1 MRRLYILLLFILTT
15 ASLSAQGVFKRGLA
29 FGADRDTLQY
39 IIASPFDNW
48 YLNIGGG
55 LQTFIGNETD
65 ASARHNTLD
74 YNAHL
79 EVGKWIIPD
88 LAVSVRFSF
97 MSVHGQSNY
106 SLQPFIDFTGVPV
119 DPSNNRP
126 GYQKFS
132 EHAMSLLGF
141 VTLDWT
147 NFFKGYEQGKH
158 SRWHIFTPVGLGASM
173 LFGTQKN
180 PQNKAGDVGDFRR
193 NFELAFAFGLG
204 TEYVVSP
211 EFALNASL
219 ELFGSESTWDWSPYD
234 NSHTIFDLIPSVNVN
249 AKFNLLKYVT
259 KYDLATK
266 KKKKDK
272 VNHEFISFGTRNTV
286 NSLNGRIE
294 RLNYQKDSIQNLA
307 DNRGY
312 QDSITIDSIDRILNG
327 LEHQRYSLND
337 VLAAERSP
345 QNIFDEL
352 ININETLN
360 LPATIVY
367 FELDKYRLD
376 YNARKRLEDFAKEAR
391 QHGDTVQFYIIG
403 AADSLT
409 GSIRHNQWLSERR
422 SEAAFNMLVDNFGM
436 NGNQLIRVSVG
447 GITEY
452 DPKEDNR
459 MAMIIL
465 KTPVTEEIVD
475 RWLRRSKSNLKGR

>member
-1 MRRLYILLLFILTT
+1 MNRE
-15 ASLSAQGVFKRGLA
+15 S
-29 FGADRDTLQY
+29 
-39 IIASPFDNW
+39 
-48 YLNIGGG
+48 
-55 LQTFIGNETD
+55 
-65 ASARHNTLD
+65 
-74 YNAHL
+74 
-79 EVGKWIIPD
+79 IP
-88 LAVSVRFSF
+88 A
-97 MSVHGQSNY
+97 
-106 SLQPFIDFTGVPV
+106 
-119 DPSNNRP
+119 
-126 GYQKFS
+126 
-132 EHAMSLLGF
+132 
-141 VTLDWT
+141 
-147 NFFKGYEQGKH
+147 
-158 SRWHIFTPVGLGASM
+158 
-173 LFGTQKN
+173 
-180 PQNKAGDVGDFRR
+180 
-193 NFELAFAFGLG
+193 
-204 TEYVVSP
+204 

-327 LEHQRYSLND
+327 LEHQRDSLNG

-352 ININETLN
+352 FNINETLN